1 MDTVAYPIASSG
13 HRSLFAIYAIL
24 MMFGV
29 YIFPSGLVQPIHLLL
44 ALYFALWTTV
54 SRFVLSVPS
63 LSVPWMLFL
72 SYVAIHGV
80 VTAVI
85 YNSKAA
91 EFLVSSIQ
99 SIFCLL
105 TLFLSLKF
113 HHSKFQWTSL
123 RWPILAVL
131 VSCCTFFLL
140 GWGGFNYYPR
150 YNGFLNDPNQYAYY
164 VINLLAYAVLFG
176 KGLSRSI
183 CIALA
188 FSLVAVS
195 MSRSGLVAFATMILV
210 LYPMLAL
217 PMLMGVVVL
226 FGVALTEVEI
236 FDRLLGSD
244 LFFELWQ
251 RGFYRLIDF
260 PEFLLFG
267 AGKGFDERFGYGH
280 LEVHSTPVAVL
291 FYFGVVGLALYFSGL
306 ISLLVKCR
314 DRRLVAMVLALVS
327 YGVTTYNLRT
337 PITWWTLGLII
348 SFASIKAKH
357 D

>member
-1 MDTVAYPIASSG
+1 MVHSIASSG

-24 MMFGV
+24 LMFGV
-29 YIFPSGLVQPIHLLL
+29 YIFPSGLVQPIHLVL
-44 ALYFALWTTV
+44 ALYFLLWITV

-63 LSVPWMLFL
+63 LSVPWMIFL
-72 SYVAIHGV
+72 AYVAIHGV
-80 VTAVI
+80 VAGVI
-85 YNSKAA
+85 YNSNAS

-99 SIFCLL
+99 SVFCLL
-105 TLFLSLKF
+105 TLFLSLEF
-113 HHSKFQWTSL
+113 HQSKFQWTSL
-123 RWPILAVL
+123 RWPILAVFL
-131 VSCCTFFLL
+131 SCWSFFLF

-176 KGLSRSI
+176 KGLSRLV
-183 CIALA
+183 CIALGL
-188 FSLVAVS
+188 FLVAVS
-195 MSRSGLVAFATMILV
+195 MSRSGLVAFATMVLV

-217 PMLMGVVVL
+217 PMLLVGVVVL
-226 FGVALTEVEI
+226 FGIALAEVEV

-251 RGFYRLIDF
+251 RGFYRLVEF
-260 PEFLLFG
+260 PEFLLLG

-291 FYFGVVGLALYFSGL
+291 FYFGVVGLALYLSG
-306 ISLLVKCR
+306 IMTLLAKCR
-314 DRRLVAMVLALVS
+314 DRRLVAMVLALLS
-327 YGVTTYNLRT
+327 YGLTTYNLRT
-337 PITWWTLGLII
+337 PITWWSLGLII
-348 SFASIKAKH
+348 SFASIKDRH